1 MTVYQMCERF
11 INAKIY
17 SKAVITQR
25 VNTFYM
31 VGQLTDDQY
40 TELISLIEGKYVA

>member
-1 MTVYQMCERF
+1 MTVYDMCKRF
-11 INAKIY
+11 INSKTY
-17 SKAVITQR
+17 SKEVITRR

-40 TELISLIEGKYVA
+40 TELIALIEEKYVA

>member
-1 MTVYQMCERF
+1 MTVEQMCERF
-11 INAKIY
+11 INAKTY
-17 SKAVITQR
+17 SESVITQR

-40 TELISLIEGKYVA
+40 TGLIALIEEKYTA

>member
-17 SKAVITQR
+17 SQAVITQR

-31 VGQLTDDQY
+31 VGQLTDEQY
-40 TELISLIEGKYVA
+40 TELMALIEEKYEA